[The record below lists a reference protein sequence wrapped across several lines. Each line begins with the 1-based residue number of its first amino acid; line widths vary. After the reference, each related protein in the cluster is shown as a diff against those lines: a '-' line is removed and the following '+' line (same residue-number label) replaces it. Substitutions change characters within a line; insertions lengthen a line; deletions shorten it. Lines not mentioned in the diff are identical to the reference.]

1 MSNYIKIMKN
11 VKNIYDQL
19 YRKIGL
25 RLSETKLWDM
35 GVFFALWAWVIYGY
49 LSPKSPYNLS
59 KYYKKKRPDIL
70 TFQVFCPT
78 QIPQKFHRI
87 SIMEEHSFQS
97 IFLDPGNLIR
107 FPIFCFNDKV
117 VSRSL
122 AGRIIPQLLDMGLPI
137 NPSERAKLEIKTFH
151 DDVSRSNWTI
161 YVEPSEFSRVEY
173 QQMLCCY
180 EAHREEIDSKLKT
193 SKVIPWWSP
202 KSKYP
207 KSFEFDYRAKRITRI
222 VYGAMPQPQV
232 FSPQK
237 ISTGC
242 VVDGNR
248 MQISNETLTVY
259 PNGQWQIHIRRK
271 LGKNP
276 WNDYTM
282 GQGKVT
288 FVDPVLVF
296 DVDSL
301 HFYDVDIKDISVRE
315 YFDSFAD
322 SEGKKLTDF
331 YQLGK
336 IPSKFKPHVYGS

>member
-1 MSNYIKIMKN
+1 MKIMTN
-11 VKNIYDQL
+11 VKKKCDQL
-19 YRKIGL
+19 VTFFYSKL
-25 RLSETKLWDM
+25 YESTLWDM
-35 GVFFALWAWVIYGY
+35 GVLLALWAWAIYVY
-49 LSPKSPYNLS
+49 LSPTSPYNLS
-59 KYYKKKRPDIL
+59 KYYKKKRPDVL

-78 QIPQKFHRI
+78 QNPQKFHRI
-87 SIMEEHSFQS
+87 SIIEEHSFQS
-97 IFLDPGNLIR
+97 IFLASGNLIR

-122 AGRIIPQLLDMGLPI
+122 AGRIIPKLLDMGLPI
-137 NPSERAKLEIKTFH
+137 NPSERAKLEVKTFH

-161 YVEPSEFSRVEY
+161 YVDPSEFSRVEY

-207 KSFEFDYRAKRITRI
+207 KSFEFDYRAKRIARI

-232 FSPQK
+232 FSPHK

-242 VVDGNR
+242 VVDGNWIH
-248 MQISNETLTVY
+248 ISSETLTVY

-276 WNDYTM
+276 WNDCTF
-282 GQGKVT
+282 GEGKVT
-288 FVDPVLVF
+288 FVDPVPVF
-296 DVDSL
+296 DVEWL
-301 HFYDVDIKDISVRE
+301 HFYDLDSIKDISVSE
-315 YFDSFAD
+315 YFASCAD